1 MILLDVY
8 CISINCSLQKSAMQQ
23 KMIYPNLYPPSS
35 KSIYIFMLENEPNML
50 KFYSMKI
57 KVCGA
62 WAWKIFKNYSIKQ
75 LLSLKNLKLPN

>member
-8 CISINCSLQKSAMQQ
+8 CISIDCTLQKIAMQDR
-23 KMIYPNLYPPSS
+23 KWFTLIYIHLVA
-35 KSIYIFMLENEPNML
+35 KTYIFMLENEPNML
-50 KFYSMKI
+50 NIYSTKI

-75 LLSLKNLKLPN
+75 L